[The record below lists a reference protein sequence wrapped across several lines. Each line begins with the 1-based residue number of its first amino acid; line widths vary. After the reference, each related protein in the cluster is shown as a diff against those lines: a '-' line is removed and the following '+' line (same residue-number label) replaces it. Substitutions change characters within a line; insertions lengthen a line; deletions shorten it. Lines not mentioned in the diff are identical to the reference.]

1 MTDAGTQP
9 SDPQRPVLLTVV
21 RTITPVLATATTYA
35 LARSN
40 IHLLRNPTV
49 ETIINVVLSAVVGLV
64 WTAVFRWLEAH
75 KATWW
80 GKAFLIAD
88 GSLYPTAPVASSAAA
103 PMPPPRADG
112 GSSTGVAAS

>member
-1 MTDAGTQP
+1 MTAA
-9 SDPQRPVLLTVV
+9 DPPPPKDVQRPVLLTVV
-21 RTITPVLATATTYA
+21 RNITPVLATAITYA

-49 ETIINVVLSAVVGLV
+49 EALINIVISAFAGLV

-75 KATWW
+75 RSTWW

-88 GSLYPTAPVASSAAA
+88 APAD
-103 PMPPPRADG
+103 PPSRPP
-112 GSSTGVAAS
+112 SQVVQ

>member
-1 MTDAGTQP
+1 MADAGTQP
-9 SDPQRPVLLTVV
+9 NDPQRPVLLTVV

-49 ETIINVVLSAVVGLV
+49 ETIINVVLSAAAGLV

-88 GSLYPTAPVASSAAA
+88 GPLYPSARAGTSGAA
-103 PMPPPRADG
+103 PMPPTSGDG
-112 GSSTGVAAS
+112 G

>member
-1 MTDAGTQP
+1 MAEAGTQLK
-9 SDPQRPVLLTVV
+9 DPQRPVLLTVV

-49 ETIINVVLSAVVGLV
+49 ETIINVVISAVAGLV

-88 GSLYPTAPVASSAAA
+88 GPLYPSVAATPSAQG
-103 PMPPPRADG
+103 PMPPPSGDAG
-112 GSSTGVAAS
+112 